1 MKINRSFR
9 TKFTHSPYQK
19 HKICVIPFRTL
30 LWMRSEAK
38 SMVCTMHFYGYKLV
52 TPWQIWV
59 IGITVRT
66 KPKHEIEDEADKPEM
81 KIEICNISS
90 LRKCEKKNLSIYV
103 ISAYA
108 FVFSLHMLWF
118 YHIGTL
124 LYAKKRKKK
133 EPITTHS
140 LNALS
145 MNENKNELLLPI
157 IHTDF
162 NGKYVQI
169 EWDCVCVCA

>member
-19 HKICVIPFRTL
+19 HKICGIPFRTL

-90 LRKCEKKNLSIYV
+90 LRKCEKKKFLYICYKRICFCIFVTYAMILSYRNI
-103 ISAYA
+103 A
-108 FVFSLHMLWF
+108 LCKEKK
-118 YHIGTL
+118 
-124 LYAKKRKKK
+124 KKR
-133 EPITTHS
+133 
-140 LNALS
+140 
-145 MNENKNELLLPI
+145 
-157 IHTDF
+157 TDYDTF
-162 NGKYVQI
+162 SKCVI
-169 EWDCVCVCA
+169 DEWK